1 MPSRSKSRPVS
12 TRSAFQS
19 SHVASGVAYAT
30 WMSAPFS
37 QPIRPFGSCSSDTPR
52 DSVSVYL
59 SKVDSPWRKVNGF
72 WIFILWMCSG

>member
-19 SHVASGVAYAT
+19 SHVESGVAYAT

-37 QPIRPFGSCSSDTPR
+37 HETRRFGSWISETPS
-52 DSVSVYL
+52 DSVCVYV
-59 SKVDSPWRKVNGF
+59 SKVEPPWRKVNGF
-72 WIFILWMCSG
+72 WMRILWMCSG